1 MLIGEIRKR
10 VLDGKYLLTN
20 HARARMNER
29 HVRMEDVEDLIMDGV
44 IIEEYP
50 DSKPCPAALILG
62 PVAGCSCHAVVA
74 CCKEYLRIIT
84 VYWPEDDK
92 WENYHLRK
100 SN

>member
-1 MLIGEIRKR
+1 MLIEEIKKR
-10 VLDGKYLLTN
+10 VIEGKYLLTN
-20 HARARMNER
+20 HARSRMNER
-29 HVRMEDVEDLIMDGV
+29 RVRMEDVEDLIMNGM

-62 PVAGCSCHAVVA
+62 PVAGCSCHVVIA
-74 CCKEYLRIIT
+74 YCEEYLRIIM

-92 WENYHLRK
+92 WENYRLRK